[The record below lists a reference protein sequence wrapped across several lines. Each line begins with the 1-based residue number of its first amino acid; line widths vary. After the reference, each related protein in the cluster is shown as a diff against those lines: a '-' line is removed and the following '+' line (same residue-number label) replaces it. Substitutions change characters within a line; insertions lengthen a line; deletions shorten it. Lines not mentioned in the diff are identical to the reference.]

1 VIFVNNA
8 IYGMTG
14 GQMAPTTLMNQ
25 RTTTTPTGRDR
36 LTGQPLKMAETIGQM
51 DGPIYVQRVA
61 LYDNKQR
68 VRARKAIKKALGLQ
82 VENKGFGFVEVL
94 SECPT
99 HLRMTPAEAEV
110 WVKEEMTEVFPLG
123 VKKDLQVE
131 PWFALGEPVFDGGEL
146 AAVIG
151 GTIEAA
157 PRFGSGFPDHLDQ
170 EDVAVKFAGAGGD
183 GAQTIALLTTR
194 AAINEGWDSTYI
206 PSYGPES
213 RGGTSYADVHIARD
227 EVLSPACPEPH
238 VLVAFNAPSLEKF
251 GPRVRSGGLALY
263 DSSVI
268 ASPPA
273 LDNGVRMIGVP
284 CTAIALELGTRMV
297 KNTVALGALQA
308 VASLFP
314 EESFRTV
321 IRTALQQ
328 DCALLEMNEEAF
340 TRGIAAAA
348 EAVSQA

>member
-1 VIFVNNA
+1 
-8 IYGMTG
+8 
-14 GQMAPTTLMNQ
+14 
-25 RTTTTPTGRDR
+25 
-36 LTGQPLKMAETIGQM
+36 MAETIGQM
-51 DGPIYVQRVA
+51 DGPIYVERVA
-61 LYDNKQR
+61 LFDNKQR
-68 VRARKAIKKALGLQ
+68 VRARKAIKKAMSLQ

-99 HLRMTPAEAEV
+99 HLRMTPSEAEV
-110 WVKEEMTEVFPLG
+110 WVKEEMTKVFPLG
-123 VKKDLQVE
+123 VKKDLAVE
-131 PWFALGEPVFDGGEL
+131 PWFSLAPPVFDGDRV

-151 GTIEAA
+151 GTTDAA
-157 PRFGSGFPDHLDQ
+157 PRFGSGFPEHLDA

-213 RGGTSYADVHIARD
+213 RGGTSYADVHIARE

-263 DSSVI
+263 DNSVI
-268 ASPPA
+268 PSPPT
-273 LDNGVRMIGVP
+273 LENGVRMLGIP
-284 CTAIALELGTRMV
+284 CTEIALELGTRMV

-308 VASLFP
+308 ATTVFP
-314 EESFRTV
+314 EDSFRSV
-321 IRTALQQ
+321 LRTALQK
-328 DCALLEMNEEAF
+328 DCALLELNEEAF
-340 TRGIAAAA
+340 RRGMAAAA
-348 EAVSQA
+348 EAISRV